1 LNVIFATS
9 NNHLFIISLNKN
21 SNFKLTK
28 MKKLILTISIIASG
42 VLSAQ
47 TISQD
52 TTATKNQQQNA
63 AQNILNGTAS
73 KGITVGGYGQ
83 VDYNQ
88 PEGANGTIDVHRFV
102 MLLGYKFSDKV
113 QFVTEI
119 EYEHVKEVFIEQAF
133 LNYSLN
139 DNVNIRGGLMLVPM
153 GIINEYHE
161 PTTFNGVERPNVD
174 KSIVPST
181 WREIG
186 VGVTGRFNDI
196 GLGYQAYLFN
206 GFASVNGSKV
216 LGGSNGLRNGRQK
229 GAESTV
235 NTPNLSA
242 KIDYY
247 GIPGLRLGMSGYFGR
262 TQATDD
268 IQDVDG
274 ADVGLSMFGVDAR
287 YINKRFSARGQ
298 YIHALI
304 TDADDYN
311 VLYDTDLGSEL
322 KGWYAE
328 AAYNLLPLD
337 NEQKLDA
344 FVRYETYDTH
354 AATNDANIARNLS
367 YNRNEWTAGL
377 SYHVAPG
384 AVVKADY
391 QLLDNAIDGNN
402 TKGQLNIGFGVWF

>member
-1 LNVIFATS
+1 MKRII
-9 NNHLFIISLNKN
+9 LFISVIISG
-21 SNFKLTK
+21 
-28 MKKLILTISIIASG
+28 A
-42 VLSAQ
+42 LSAQ
-47 TISQD
+47 TVSQD
-52 TTATKNQQQNA
+52 TTTTKNQQQNA
-63 AQNILNGTAS
+63 AQNILNGNSS

-88 PEGANGTIDVHRFV
+88 PEGKNGTMDVHRLV

-119 EYEHVKEVFIEQAF
+119 EYEHVKEVSIEQAF

-153 GIINEYHE
+153 GIVNEYHE
-161 PTTFNGVERPNVD
+161 PTTYNGVERPNVD

-186 VGVTGRFNDI
+186 VGVTGRINEAN
-196 GLGYQAYLFN
+196 LGYQAYVFN
-206 GFASVNGSKV
+206 GFSSVNGSKV

-229 GAESTV
+229 GAESTI
-235 NTPNLSA
+235 NTPNFSA
-242 KIDYY
+242 KLDYY
-247 GIPGLRLGMSGYFGR
+247 GIAGLRVGLSGYVGR
-262 TQATDD
+262 TQAADD

-274 ADVGLSMFGVDAR
+274 ADVGVSMFGLDAR

-304 TDADDYN
+304 TDANDYN
-311 VLYDTDLGSEL
+311 ALYDADLGSEL

-328 AAYNLLPLD
+328 AAYNLLPLSK
-337 NEQKLDA
+337 EQKLDA
-344 FVRYETYDTH
+344 FVRYEMYDTH
-354 AATNDANIARNLS
+354 AATFDANIARNLS
-367 YNRNEWTAGL
+367 YDRNDWTAGL
-377 SYHVAPG
+377 SYHIAPG

-391 QLLDNAIDGNN
+391 QLLDNAVAGNK